1 VSSDVILS
9 SKLNLYSKP
18 EQPPESIDILKWV
31 FGLLIVFNFFYYF
44 KIKNEFKDCLKRENN
59 DVFKPERK
67 YHLYLK

>member
-44 KIKNEFKDCLKRENN
+44 KIENEFKD
-59 DVFKPERK
+59 
-67 YHLYLK
+67 